1 MRHDSPVV
9 AVAVWAIAADSDE
22 EALRLGA
29 SAKMSFTLLRRGQL
43 VPVPPVETAIA
54 FLEREGI
61 PLDKA
66 GHGRR
71 TILGTPGRVRAEIE
85 QVARDYGADEAIV
98 VTITHDHAAR
108 RRSYELIAEAFGLT
122 STDGVAAARYVRR

>member
-1 MRHDSPVV
+1 V
-9 AVAVWAIAADSDE
+9 AVAVWAICADTDE

-29 SAKMSFTLLRRGQL
+29 SAKMSFTLLRRGRL

-66 GHGRR
+66 GTGRR
-71 TILGTPGRVRAEIE
+71 TILGTPDRVRAEIE
-85 QVARDYGADEAIV
+85 QVAQEYGAEEAIV

-108 RRSYELIAEAFGLT
+108 RRSYELIAEAFGLERPA
-122 STDGVAAARYVRR
+122 SPASAATAS